1 MKERFY
7 VLLLV
12 SIELEILG
20 NKILVVLSLFGNLNL
35 AHYFIVFFI
44 LVVWILWNIKF
55 VNHRVV

>member
-35 AHYFIVFFI
+35 TNYFIFFY
-44 LVVWILWNIKF
+44 LGSVDSME
-55 VNHRVV
+55 H

>member
-35 AHYFIVFFI
+35 AHYFIVIGFDVCRKKNI
-44 LVVWILWNIKF
+44 LGEEKGE
-55 VNHRVV
+55 

>member
-55 VNHRVV
+55 